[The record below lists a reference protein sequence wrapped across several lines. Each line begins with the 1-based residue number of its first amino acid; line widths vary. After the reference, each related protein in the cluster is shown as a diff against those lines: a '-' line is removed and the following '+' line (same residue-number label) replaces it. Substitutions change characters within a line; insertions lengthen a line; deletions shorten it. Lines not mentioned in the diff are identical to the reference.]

1 MKNKSNNKSLA
12 IMWFIFGCVFVVF
25 SLIDNGATLGKSL
38 TSLTSFLLFITA
50 WIYWK
55 NAKKK

>member
-12 IMWFIFGCVFVVF
+12 IMWFIFGCVFIVF
-25 SLIDNGATLGKSL
+25 SWIDNGATLGKSL
-38 TSLTSFLLFITA
+38 TSLISFLLFITA

-55 NAKKK
+55 NYKKK